1 MARHEAS
8 FKLEVVKD
16 YQIGGKGYRA
26 LAQHYGLDHGTVR
39 RWIQRY
45 QQHGIAG
52 LRKKYSHYSAVFKR
66 AALQRMWSEELSY
79 REASALFDLR
89 DPGAISR
96 WERQY
101 HAGTLDVPAEP
112 KMPTKPPEPA
122 VPQSDET
129 RTREQL
135 LDEVKNLRAEVAY
148 LKKLDALIQAKKLA
162 AQKKRG

>member
-1 MARHEAS
+1 MARHETS
-8 FKLEVVKD
+8 FKLKVVKD
-16 YQIGGKGYRA
+16 YQRGGKGYQT
-26 LAQHYGLDHGTVR
+26 LARQNGLDHGTVR
-39 RWIQRY
+39 RWVQRY

-52 LRKKYSHYSAVFKR
+52 LRKKYSHYSIGFKR
-66 AALQRMWSEELSY
+66 SVLQRMWRDQLSY
-79 REASALFDLR
+79 RQASVLFDLR
-89 DPGAISR
+89 DPGAVSR

-101 HAGTLDVPAEP
+101 HAGTLDVPADL
-112 KMPTKPPEPA
+112 KMPLKPPEA
-122 VPQSDET
+122 ADPQSDEA